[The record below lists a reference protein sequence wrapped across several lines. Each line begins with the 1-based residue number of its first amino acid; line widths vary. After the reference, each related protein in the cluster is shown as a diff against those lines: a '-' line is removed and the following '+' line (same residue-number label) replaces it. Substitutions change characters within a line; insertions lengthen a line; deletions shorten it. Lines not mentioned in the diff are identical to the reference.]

1 MVPEGQFTSTVY
13 GSIKEG
19 RYADAIQLLN
29 FQLQSFPRSRAAL
42 SLLGYCYYQ
51 TQQFKSAALMY
62 EQLVKVCPGVEEY
75 KVYLAQSLYKAGAY
89 AEATR
94 AAVRVDG
101 EQYAQRLLM
110 LQSAVKYEQDELTA
124 CKALLDQCL
133 DPEDPDVVVNYAA
146 TAFKEGKFAEARA
159 QYTDA
164 MNTAGYQPE
173 LAYNIALC
181 HYREN
186 AHAAALKGVA
196 EVIERGVREHPELGV
211 GSSTDGADMRSVGNS
226 AVLAETYLV
235 EAFNLKAAIEFT
247 MKNPEAAVEALSD
260 MPPRAERELDAV
272 TLHNQ
277 ALMRMDE
284 EPTDGFRKLTFLL
297 SNPPY
302 PPETF
307 GNLLLLHCRH
317 AHFDLAADILAE
329 NAHLTYR
336 LISTELY
343 EYLDAAIMAT
353 ASPEEAYRKYDEL
366 AARHVEGLRRLTKKI
381 QDARLARDNDAI
393 KGALRAYDDALERY
407 VPVLMALARVYWE
420 RDNYPAVEKIFRQS
434 GEFCAE
440 HDVWKLNVAHVFFM
454 QENKFKDAIRYYEP
468 IVKKHQEDIL
478 SVPAIVLANLCVS
491 HIMTS
496 QNEEAEELMR
506 RIEKEEERAA
516 YTDPD
521 RQTLHLCIVNLVIGT
536 LYCAKGNFEFGI
548 SRVIKSL
555 EPYDKKLSMDTW
567 YYAKRCFL
575 ALAEQMSKHMLMLK
589 DASLQEII
597 AFLDAADLHGKAI
610 RTSASA
616 VSPAADSDGGGGT
629 RPTRT
634 VSFEARQLKRI
645 YLRLA

>member
-1 MVPEGQFTSTVY
+1 
-13 GSIKEG
+13 
-19 RYADAIQLLN
+19 
-29 FQLQSFPRSRAAL
+29 
-42 SLLGYCYYQ
+42 
-51 TQQFKSAALMY
+51 MY

-196 EVIERGVREHPELGV
+196 EVSHLVKLARSLQMRTVWVPTSVTRCPLSTRTTAAADAQVIERGVREHPELGV

-610 RTSASA
+610 KTSASA
-616 VSPAADSDGGGGT
+616 VSPAADVDGGGGGGA
-629 RPTRT
+629 RPART